1 MRLLPCPKEELLLQ
15 YVSIR
20 KDLPLLRRF
29 RIGIHLRSC
38 RPCATKSTLIG
49 EKLEAY
55 FSPPDITS
63 SLLRVY
69 SRLQRDETL
78 ILKGWKLGEIAP
90 SQRKQGSMLANGWV
104 FRGAVVASLG
114 ALAVIFVMADRQ
126 GLQESRAQRLAKED
140 ARDVPFAQIRFQDKN
155 RVQVHYIKPEL
166 VRSVEF
172 ETTGMR

>member
-1 MRLLPCPKEELLLQ
+1 MRLLPCPKEEWLLQ

-20 KDLPLLRRF
+20 KDVPVVRRLR
-29 RIGIHLRSC
+29 IAAHLRSC
-38 RPCATKSTLIG
+38 KHCATKRTLIG

-69 SRLQRDETL
+69 SRLQQDETL

-90 SQRKQGSMLANGWV
+90 SQRKQRSMLANGWA
-104 FRGAVVASLG
+104 FRGAVVAGLG

-126 GLQESRAQRLAKED
+126 GLQESQAQRLAQED
-140 ARDVPFAQIRFQDKN
+140 SRNVPFAQIRFEDKN